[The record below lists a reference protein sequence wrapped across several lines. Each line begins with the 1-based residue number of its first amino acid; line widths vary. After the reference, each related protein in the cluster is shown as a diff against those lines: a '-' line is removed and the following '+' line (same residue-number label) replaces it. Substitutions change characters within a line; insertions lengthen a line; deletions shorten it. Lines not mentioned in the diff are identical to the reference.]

1 MSKVEELLEQAKK
14 LSIVEREE
22 LATRLRRSVGRRSRR
37 TAVEGPYAALLELA
51 GTAQSD
57 ARDISRHK
65 KKHLGAIYSRRRRG

>member
-14 LSIVEREE
+14 LSAVEREE
-22 LATRLRRSVGRRSRR
+22 LATRLRRGLERGSRR
-37 TAVEGPYAALLELA
+37 KAVEGPYSALLELA

-57 ARDISRHK
+57 ARDVSRHK